1 MKAISVLALLAVMT
15 TSAVPIYKPACT
27 CELNKHNQCVIT
39 VKQKEKD
46 LGLPRQVQG
55 SKVLL
60 LNKGQNLRNII
71 NFKVI

>member
-46 LGLPRQVQG
+46 CQDKCKDQKFC
-55 SKVLL
+55 S
-60 LNKGQNLRNII
+60 
-71 NFKVI
+71 